1 MSQAKPSTTEIK
13 HWNKLITCKIKCKEM
28 TIDKCMYLYTKFL
41 SLTITHHLSRK
52 IIACHRHSI
61 SKTEHGSKRRG
72 GGSGSKNEGN
82 LVHFA
87 IRPKHLQFFCTSPL
101 KSRCLF
107 QRFVSQT
114 RHLERDRLI
123 TSSLNFPGKRDNDFI
138 KREVKQDVRGKQHKA
153 NLNFSPSAQLSCLY
167 I

>member
-1 MSQAKPSTTEIK
+1 
-13 HWNKLITCKIKCKEM
+13 M

-41 SLTITHHLSRK
+41 SLTITYHLSRK

-87 IRPKHLQFFCTSPL
+87 IRPKHL
-101 KSRCLF
+101 
-107 QRFVSQT
+107 
-114 RHLERDRLI
+114 
-123 TSSLNFPGKRDNDFI
+123 
-138 KREVKQDVRGKQHKA
+138 
-153 NLNFSPSAQLSCLY
+153 
-167 I
+167 